1 MDIIIETPKG
11 SNLKY
16 TWDKPLRLFKI
27 RKKLAEGLVF
37 PFDSG
42 FIPGTK
48 GEDGDP
54 LDIMVIAEFSTFPGC
69 VMDCRLIGCIQAM
82 QSAGHKKVR
91 NDRYLAIAEHSESFK
106 KIRSIEQLPEQILT
120 DIESFIINYI
130 SAEGKEISLSGNLGA
145 QQATELLKRSSL

>member
-16 TWDKPLRLFKI
+16 GWDKPLRLFRMK
-27 RKKLAEGLVF
+27 KKLAEGLVF
-37 PFDSG
+37 PFDFG

-48 GEDGDP
+48 GENGDP

-69 VMDCRLIGCIQAM
+69 VVDCRLIGCVQAL
-82 QSAGHKKVR
+82 QKAGHKKLR
-91 NDRYLAIAEHSESFK
+91 NDRYLAVAELSESFRM
-106 KIRSIEQLPEQILT
+106 IQTVEQLPTQILT
-120 DIESFIINYI
+120 DIELFIINCM

-145 QQATELLKRSSL
+145 LQALELLKRSSL